1 MDKISENEYVE
12 DNDENN
18 RKEEVADF
26 NGSEKRNK
34 DITMDKTQHSLL
46 TAEIPTLQCHLKV
59 HS

>member
-12 DNDENN
+12 DDDENN

-26 NGSEKRNK
+26 NGSGKRNK

-46 TAEIPTLQCHLKV
+46 TAEIPTL
-59 HS
+59 

>member
-12 DNDENN
+12 DDDENN

-26 NGSEKRNK
+26 NGSGKRNK

-46 TAEIPTLQCHLKV
+46 MTEIPTLQCHLKV
-59 HS
+59 LS

>member
-1 MDKISENEYVE
+1 MDKISENEYAE
-12 DNDENN
+12 DDDENN

-26 NGSEKRNK
+26 NGSGKRNK

-46 TAEIPTLQCHLKV
+46 MAEIPTLQCHLKV

>member
-12 DNDENN
+12 DDDENN

-26 NGSEKRNK
+26 NGSGKRNN